1 MQRSC
6 GTARTRSKPRISVT
20 LRVSTRHAH
29 GSLTDFTFWSANIA
43 QCDYLSEYDQTLQVI
58 LSEGCRKS
66 WLKQGDWWSEYHDA
80 GTKFVAYDAGGKT
93 VLKDFP
99 FSIGQRGTYEIRI
112 ALCLTYSNHDSIA
125 IISWR
130 ASS

>member
-1 MQRSC
+1 MQKIC
-6 GTARTRSKPRISVT
+6 GTARTRSKPSISVT
-20 LRVSTRHAH
+20 LRVSTRHVH
-29 GSLTDFTFWSANIA
+29 GSLTDSTFWNANIA

-66 WLKQGDWWSEYHDA
+66 WLKQGTWWLECHYVGI

-93 VLKDFP
+93 VLKDFA
-99 FSIGQRGTYEIRI
+99 FSIGQRGTYDIRI

-125 IISWR
+125 IIS
-130 ASS
+130 